1 MLWSVQLSVGVVRWW
16 LPEPSNTHCSGFWKV
31 HTATDGFSEEE
42 QERICPQ
49 MFACQGRRFCYGFPD
64 FCKLTGNSSRWNSHQ
79 MHRATKGNRFL
90 KEMWEFCHIFTSVLY
105 WVHQHYATKTDFTS
119 ARLAAVKSW
128 LQCAFI
134 LPLVFWHKLPS
145 PSSELQLMTNFP
157 IYTQAFKG
165 YLHYC
170 SIILRKFSLVTI
182 WRCVGETAS
191 IFRGKK
197 KPKKRNHLQSQ
208 MEGEPQI
215 FATLLPLQPAFGC
228 TGHWHTAGCSLA
240 WCLCGWFDTL
250 CASNPDPEEPAGKRE
265 KEVNQQTV

>member
-1 MLWSVQLSVGVVRWW
+1 MDFLRRNRREFALRCLHVKEDVSVTVFQTSANWQVTHLVETLIKCIVQRKVIDFWRKCENFATFLPQFYTECINTML
-16 LPEPSNTHCSGFWKV
+16 H
-31 HTATDGFSEEE
+31 
-42 QERICPQ
+42 
-49 MFACQGRRFCYGFPD
+49 
-64 FCKLTGNSSRWNSHQ
+64 
-79 MHRATKGNRFL
+79 
-90 KEMWEFCHIFTSVLY
+90 
-105 WVHQHYATKTDFTS
+105 KTDFTS

-215 FATLLPLQPAFGC
+215 FATLLPLQPACGC

-250 CASNPDPEEPAGKRE
+250 CASNPDPEEPAGKSE